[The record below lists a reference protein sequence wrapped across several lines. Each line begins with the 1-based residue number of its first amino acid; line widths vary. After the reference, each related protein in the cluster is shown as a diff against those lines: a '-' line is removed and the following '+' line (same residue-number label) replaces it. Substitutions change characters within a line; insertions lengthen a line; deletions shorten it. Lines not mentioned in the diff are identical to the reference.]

1 MGAAQ
6 GPRGAGLPPSCAP
19 TGTHGGDA
27 RERAGLR
34 CLRLGSSGFRR
45 TILQISRASIG
56 SDFDWVR
63 WRRGPE
69 PLAAAEPRPPRSQC
83 LLDATPQLA
92 HSNPALRCPRATAG
106 VAPTHPIS
114 VSWPRDVF
122 SISVRSSSR
131 PWSST
136 TGHRQ
141 RVLGAN
147 RSQRPTREPPFPM
160 TLSGRSGGA
169 HTCVGA
175 EGRAPIKRHRHD
187 SPRSRSNGKAHL
199 SGLARRRLK
208 HPRKAAWSDVVGV
221 VSEHRCQVRRKLP
234 RHWSIPT
241 HRAVCNT
248 QTFVGVR
255 GL

>member
-1 MGAAQ
+1 MGWGTHQLSSSPCLVAGMGAAQ
-6 GPRGAGLPPSCAP
+6 GPRGAGLRPSCAP

-34 CLRLGSSGFRR
+34 CLRLGGSAGAPAFEGRFCRSAGRRSGP
-45 TILQISRASIG
+45 TSIG
-56 SDFDWVR
+56 CA
-63 WRRGPE
+63 GAGAPE

-114 VSWPRDVF
+114 VWWPRDVF

-169 HTCVGA
+169 HTCVGT

-199 SGLARRRLK
+199 SGW
-208 HPRKAAWSDVVGV
+208 HVV
-221 VSEHRCQVRRKLP
+221 
-234 RHWSIPT
+234 
-241 HRAVCNT
+241 A
-248 QTFVGVR
+248 
-255 GL
+255 